1 MVQILSHPPT
11 SPSHSTSSSS
21 VPSIPSIIDSAFS
34 GNVLQHNNSNNDQND
49 EGESTTHTNTNTTT
63 TTQRLMV
70 QGLHI
75 LGKTGLLTLE
85 STKLILGNPI
95 VSNITQEFQ
104 YALHEYL
111 KVVTPQRMGDVS
123 AIFSSLLKGLASD
136 VILNTELKESEEF
149 RSKLMQFLDSGA
161 GVLTS
166 SRARQLVIDVTCLV
180 LKLAESLHTPEV
192 KVFIQHC
199 SVTVCHVLDLQ
210 PSSPCKHF
218 LNDVTDLAWA
228 GITLMASDETS
239 IALAEICANTVH
251 FMEMEDVVHRRTHEH
266 RNGKEGMNDV
276 KEERTEKRRE
286 RSHKVTQAHG
296 NETSHCNDNRGVEEA
311 FLSSLGAVNLDDTTS
326 GAMPGDVFEGICHL
340 ETMSNSSICGE
351 TIETKEGSRLRP
363 QKGVDKNNLQKKDAT
378 KFEIDVNYLRR
389 KMLERKENLEE
400 ISRKYRSERQIS
412 DRFSIHLDER
422 LSIKRNAAIE
432 RLTADDDQFY
442 SNAAAAAGA
451 DNEYGQET
459 LKAKASK
466 AVSGN
471 STSRIGV
478 GGNRNRVEQA
488 NLYAKSTLIKYL
500 AYILG
505 AIFILAVICF
515 TLLFWILMALYGFY
529 VFFLNP
535 VDGIFHNT
543 IKNIAGG
550 LLNSTSSIGEAT
562 TYVMDVGEL

>member
-1 MVQILSHPPT
+1 M
-11 SPSHSTSSSS
+11 
-21 VPSIPSIIDSAFS
+21 DGAFS
-34 GNVLQHNNSNNDQND
+34 GNVLQHHNDDNHNNHHD
-49 EGESTTHTNTNTTT
+49 EGESTTNTNTNTNTAT

-104 YALHEYL
+104 YALREYL
-111 KVVTPQRMGDVS
+111 KVVTPQRMGDAS
-123 AIFSSLLKGLASD
+123 AIFSSMLKGLASD

-149 RSKLMQFLDSGA
+149 RSKLMQILDSGA

-192 KVFIQHC
+192 KAYIQHC
-199 SVTVCHVLDLQ
+199 SVTICHVLDLQ
-210 PSSPCKHF
+210 PSSSCKHF
-218 LNDVTDLAWA
+218 LNDVTDLTWA
-228 GITLMASDETS
+228 AITLMASDETS

-266 RNGKEGMNDV
+266 SNGGEGMNDV

-286 RSHKVTQAHG
+286 RSHQVTQTHG
-296 NETSHCNDNRGVEEA
+296 NETSHCNDNTSVEEA
-311 FLSSLGAVNLDDTTS
+311 FVSSLGAINLNDTTS
-326 GAMPGDVFEGICHL
+326 GAMPGDVFEGICQL
-340 ETMSNSSICGE
+340 ETMSNSSTCEE

-363 QKGVDKNNLQKKDAT
+363 QKGIEKNNSQKKDTIKSA
-378 KFEIDVNYLRR
+378 IDVNYLRR
-389 KMLERKENLEE
+389 KMLERKENLEK

-412 DRFSIHLDER
+412 DRFSIHLDKR
-422 LSIKRNAAIE
+422 LSNKRNAAIE

-471 STSRIGV
+471 SRSRVGV

-488 NLYAKSTLIKYL
+488 DLYARSTLIKYL

-505 AIFILAVICF
+505 AMLILAAICI

-550 LLNSTSSIGEAT
+550 LLNSTSSLGEAT